1 MSVSLLS
8 KLQRDILGELQEAAY
23 FHGKKTFEN
32 RLTGTFPAGLCSSAN
47 NYWDFVKEES
57 TIRLTICTV
66 VFGLGV
72 NIPDERFVVH
82 WGACDSALQYW
93 QEVGRAGRDG
103 NKAKAYMDTVSD
115 WGSSDQGLC
124 TFQLHFNNNNAK
136 HDGKYHSKDVN
147 IQMLKLGIQIQT
159 CLINL

>member
-1 MSVSLLS
+1 MEKILL
-8 KLQRDILGELQEAAY
+8 KIDLLEHFLLVFAVQQTII
-23 FHGKKTFEN
+23 EN
-32 RLTGTFPAGLCSSAN
+32 
-47 NYWDFVKEES
+47 FVKEES

-72 NIPDERFVVH
+72 NIPDVRFVVH
-82 WGACDSALQYW
+82 QGECDSALQYW
-93 QEVGRAGRDG
+93 QEVGRAGRNG

-147 IQMLKLGIQIQT
+147 MQMLKLGIQRRYFT
-159 CLINL
+159 ST